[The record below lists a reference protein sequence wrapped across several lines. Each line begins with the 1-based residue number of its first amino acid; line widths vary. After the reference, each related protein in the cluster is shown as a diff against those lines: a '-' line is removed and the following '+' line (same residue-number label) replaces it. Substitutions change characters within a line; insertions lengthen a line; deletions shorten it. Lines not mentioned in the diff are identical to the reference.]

1 MNLETDLNNFR
12 IIAVTTLLSLAM
24 ISCGMAYA
32 QNEPLSTDTVGGLS
46 IKAVFKHKG
55 GVEEVNSFKT
65 FVQKSGYRID
75 KNELPSFT
83 LTGGVSDDKPMLYY
97 ITDQLWK
104 SHMINNDY
112 KDFDVYVY
120 IKKGSKVLRHL
131 TYSDCNVAGYSITTL
146 FDGDETYSGKTQ
158 FVIADS
164 FDFECRG
171 YKPYS
176 PLYETLFKPKSP
188 Y

>member
-1 MNLETDLNNFR
+1 MSGAKIVVFAA
-12 IIAVTTLLSLAM
+12 ILSLMLVSYGAV
-24 ISCGMAYA
+24 YA
-32 QNEPLSTDTVGGLS
+32 QTESLSTDTVGGLS
-46 IKAVFKHKG
+46 IKTVFKHKG
-55 GVEEVNSFKT
+55 GTEEVNSFKT
-65 FVQKSGYRID
+65 FIQKSGYRID

-97 ITDQLWK
+97 ITDHLWE
-104 SHMINNDY
+104 SHMSNNDY
-112 KDFDVYVY
+112 KDFDVDVY

-131 TYSDCNVAGYSITTL
+131 IYTDCNVSGYSITTL

-164 FDFECRG
+164 FDFDCRG

-176 PLYETLFKPKSP
+176 PLYEVLFKPKSP

>member
-1 MNLETDLNNFR
+1 MLKL
-12 IIAVTTLLSLAM
+12 ISSKIVIALIATISITLVSFGTVFAQSQSL
-24 ISCGMAYA
+24 
-32 QNEPLSTDTVGGLS
+32 PVDTVGGLS
-46 IKAVFKHKG
+46 IKTVFKYKSG
-55 GVEEVNSFKT
+55 TEEVNSFKT

-75 KNELPSFT
+75 KNELPSFS

-97 ITDQLWK
+97 ITDNLWK
-104 SHMINNDY
+104 FQMGNNDY

-120 IKKGSKVLRHL
+120 IKKGDKVLRHL
-131 TYSDCNVAGYSITTL
+131 TYTDCNVSGYSITTL

-164 FDFECRG
+164 FDFDCRG

-176 PLYETLFKPKSP
+176 PLYETLFQPKSP

>member
-1 MNLETDLNNFR
+1 MNGAKFVGLA
-12 IIAVTTLLSLAM
+12 AVLAVM
-24 ISCGMAYA
+24 LVSYGAANA
-32 QNEPLSTDTVGGLS
+32 QTEPLSTDTVGGLS
-46 IKAVFKHKG
+46 IKTVFKHKG
-55 GVEEVNSFKT
+55 GTEEVNSFKT
-65 FVQKSGYRID
+65 FTQKSGYRID

-97 ITDQLWK
+97 VTDRLWE
-104 SHMINNDY
+104 SHMGNNDY
-112 KDFDVYVY
+112 KDFDVDVY

-131 TYSDCNVAGYSITTL
+131 SYTDCNVAGYSITTL

-164 FDFECRG
+164 FDFDCRG

-176 PLYETLFKPKSP
+176 PLYESLFKPKSP